1 MVFIVR
7 SASHLMFIIVG
18 SRNER
23 INGLIN
29 IVVIVVG
36 IISMILQIHYLRNG
50 NVSLGK
56 IVYIL
61 VHIGTKSVSK
71 LAKELKLHRNTVGK
85 YHRKIRGFLLEN
97 NVDPKFN
104 GEIEMDELYVIAGEK
119 GIKKTLKK
127 KEHLEK
133 EG

>member
-85 YHRKIRGFLLEN
+85 YHKKIREFLLEN
-97 NVDPKFN
+97 NVDPEFN
-104 GEIEMDELYVIAGEK
+104 GEIEMDELYVVAGEK